1 MNSVLE
7 KALSA
12 PISAALVAGAITAGA
27 AFQINQL
34 ENAAYLAQLRNRV
47 VERVAALRSRL
58 EQAINVHLSVLQT
71 TEALVLANPAI
82 DDPAFQR
89 VAEALQRQLPA
100 VAEIQLSP
108 DAVIQFVYPP
118 ERAEKVR
125 GLNLLTLPGQKNVIE
140 QTIRDGKLRVA
151 GPLPLY
157 QGGIGII
164 ARNPVYLGTAD
175 ARKFWGFVTL
185 VLDYEKFIAPFS
197 ELTGDPELEFAVR
210 GKDSLGAAGELF
222 LGDAATFSGQAIT
235 ATVNLPNG
243 EWQLAAQPRGGWPAA
258 RPNSLLFTVLSVLLA
273 LGVGALALAV
283 RARGNAIQH
292 MANTDALTGMLSRH
306 ALMRQ
311 AATETQRAQRYG
323 RPLSFIML
331 DIDDF
336 KKVNDTWG
344 HACGD
349 LVLVEVSK
357 RVRALVRSS
366 DMLGRIGGE
375 EFAIVAPETNRAQAA
390 TLAEHIRAG
399 IMNLVIEFNREHI
412 ARTVSCGV
420 AELQAEGDK
429 LETLMAAADK
439 ALYQAKSEGGNRV
452 CIALRQGAS

>member
-1 MNSVLE
+1 
-7 KALSA
+7 
-12 PISAALVAGAITAGA
+12 
-27 AFQINQL
+27 
-34 ENAAYLAQLRNRV
+34 
-47 VERVAALRSRL
+47 
-58 EQAINVHLSVLQT
+58 
-71 TEALVLANPAI
+71 
-82 DDPAFQR
+82 
-89 VAEALQRQLPA
+89 
-100 VAEIQLSP
+100 
-108 DAVIQFVYPP
+108 
-118 ERAEKVR
+118 
-125 GLNLLTLPGQKNVIE
+125 
-140 QTIRDGKLRVA
+140 
-151 GPLPLY
+151 
-157 QGGIGII
+157 
-164 ARNPVYLGTAD
+164 RNPVYLGTAD

-197 ELTGDPELEFAVR
+197 ELTSDPELEFAVR

-222 LGDAATFSGQAIT
+222 IGDAATFSAQAIT

-273 LGVGALALAV
+273 FGVGALALAV

-292 MANTDALTGMLSRH
+292 MANTDALTGVLSRH

-311 AATETQRAQRYG
+311 AASEMQRAQRYG

-331 DIDDF
+331 DIDNF

-349 LVLVEVSK
+349 VVLVEVSK
-357 RVRALVRSS
+357 HVRALVRSS

-412 ARTVSCGV
+412 ARTMSCGV
-420 AELQAEGDK
+420 AELQTEGDK

-452 CIALRQGAS
+452 CIALR